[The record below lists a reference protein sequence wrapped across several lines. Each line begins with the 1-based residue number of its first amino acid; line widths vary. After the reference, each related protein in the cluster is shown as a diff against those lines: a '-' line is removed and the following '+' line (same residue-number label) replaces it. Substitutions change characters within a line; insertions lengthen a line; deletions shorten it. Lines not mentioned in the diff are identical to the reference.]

1 MCDKRRKN
9 PLKNVTNLLNKI
21 LCNLFSVLLF
31 FTKKDPIFDFFT
43 PFYAPKMWITM
54 WICGL
59 SPLFTD
65 ILTMW
70 LFENCFLKISCQGK
84 IINKILSHFYLK
96 IFLKGEIIQYY
107 VNRSRRKLSPLQNV
121 DNFHP
126 VPLCVINCVS
136 RSTLCSVEYGN
147 HFGTSVHHPD
157 VSLLV
162 TARQTSVTD

>member
-70 LFENCFLKISCQGK
+70 LFEKCFLKISCQGK

-96 IFLKGEIIQYY
+96 FFLTRAKKGAKNFFERGDYTILCKPLPTKNCHRSKTLTIFTPCL
-107 VNRSRRKLSPLQNV
+107 
-121 DNFHP
+121 F
-126 VPLCVINCVS
+126 
-136 RSTLCSVEYGN
+136 
-147 HFGTSVHHPD
+147 
-157 VSLLV
+157 
-162 TARQTSVTD
+162 A